1 MPASDAHLPDELL
14 AAYLDRNLA
23 ADERTRVEAH
33 LVDCDRCRAMVLE
46 AREALAG
53 PARARWAPRL
63 ALGGIAAAAAVALL
77 VLVPE
82 STIFYD
88 SAHLTRTTDGTELRA
103 GVPRYSTLAP
113 PNGATL
119 RPDTT
124 VFRWEP
130 LRTGTRY
137 IVTITTERGEIL
149 YREETYADTL
159 RIPAGVATRM
169 QPGTSYF
176 WSVDART
183 PDLRDAE
190 YGTRSFRIAVP

>member
-1 MPASDAHLPDELL
+1 MPASATHLSDEQL
-14 AAYLDRNLA
+14 AAWLDGNLSP
-23 ADERTRVEAH
+23 DERTGVEAH
-33 LVDCDRCRAMVLE
+33 LVACDDCRAMVVE
-46 AREALAG
+46 ARAALAR
-53 PARARWAPRL
+53 PARLRWTPRL

-77 VLVPE
+77 VLIPE
-82 STIFYD
+82 GTVFSGD
-88 SAHLTRTTDGTELRA
+88 AQLTRTTDGNELRT

-130 LRTGTRY
+130 LRAGTRY
-137 IVTITTERGEIL
+137 VVTITTERGEIL
-149 YREETYADTL
+149 HREETYADTL
-159 RIPAGVATRM
+159 RMPAPVAARM
-169 QPGTSYF
+169 EPGASYF

-190 YGTRSFRIAVP
+190 YGTRSFRVAVP